1 MEIPGLDQS
10 NKGRFIMKNQRSFG
24 KLAGL
29 LVIVLSMLACGSG
42 DLAGATETPTLSPTP
57 LATNT
62 ATARPTS
69 TPKPTKTPLPTPA
82 PLNVSIESGDFSY
95 TVIDAIS
102 LRRIYPGG
110 TLLFSPNPG
119 YLIMDIG
126 VRIENKDPGTTVSIP
141 WEDVYVTEANGDS
154 WYPIWGTTKFVDSG
168 TELDPYS
175 LGISSE
181 EIKGINRIN
190 FTGDAY
196 LRLIYIVTDNEN
208 QPVPIIFGIGDAP
221 QAEFIVEQPN

>member
-1 MEIPGLDQS
+1 
-10 NKGRFIMKNQRSFG
+10 MKNINRYG
-24 KLAGL
+24 KIIGL
-29 LVIVLSMLACGSG
+29 MAVVLFTLACGG
-42 DLAGATETPTLSPTP
+42 GAFAGATETPTLSPTP

-62 ATARPTS
+62 ATPRPTS
-69 TPKPTKTPLPTPA
+69 TPKPTNTPFPTPA
-82 PLNVSIESGDFSY
+82 PLGASIDADDFSF

-126 VRIENKDPGTTVSIP
+126 VRIENKNPGTTVSIP
-141 WEDVYVTEANGDS
+141 WENVYVTEANGDS
-154 WYPIWGTTKFVDSG
+154 WYPIWGTSKFVESG
-168 TELDPYS
+168 TEMDPYS

-181 EIKGINRIN
+181 EIKGIDRIN

-196 LRLIYIVTDNEN
+196 LRLIYIVTDNDN

>member
-1 MEIPGLDQS
+1 
-10 NKGRFIMKNQRSFG
+10 MKNVNRYG
-24 KLAGL
+24 KLFGL
-29 LVIVLSMLACGSG
+29 LAAALLMLACAGA
-42 DLAGATETPTLSPTP
+42 LAGTVETPAVSPTP
-57 LATNT
+57 PAPNT

-69 TPKPTKTPLPTPA
+69 TPKPTKTPFPTPA
-82 PLNVSIESGDFSY
+82 PLGVSIEADDFSF
-95 TVIDAIS
+95 TVIDAVS

-126 VRIENKDPGTTVSIP
+126 VRIKNKNPGKTVSIP
-141 WEDVYVTEANGDS
+141 WENVYVTEANGDS
-154 WYPIWGTTKFVDSG
+154 WYPIWGTSKFVDSG
-168 TELDPYS
+168 TELDPFS

-181 EIKGINRIN
+181 EINGVDRIN

-221 QAEFIVEQPN
+221 EAEFIVEQPN

>member
-1 MEIPGLDQS
+1 
-10 NKGRFIMKNQRSFG
+10 MKNTNKYG
-24 KLAGL
+24 KLIGP
-29 LVIVLSMLACGSG
+29 LVIALLMLACGG
-42 DLAGATETPTLSPTP
+42 GAFAATTEAPAVSPTP
-57 LATNT
+57 LAANT

-69 TPKPTKTPLPTPA
+69 TPKPTKTSFPTPA
-82 PLNVSIESGDFSY
+82 PLGVSIDGDDFSY

-110 TLLFSPNPG
+110 TLMFSPNPG

-126 VRIENKDPGTTVSIP
+126 VRIENKNPGETVSIP
-141 WEDVYVTEANGDS
+141 WENVYVTEANGDS
-154 WYPIWGTTKFVDSG
+154 WYPIWGTSKFVDSG

-175 LGISSE
+175 LGISSD
-181 EIKGINRIN
+181 EINGVDRIN

-221 QAEFIVEQPN
+221 EAEFIVEQPN